1 MTHAELTAL
10 PVSFPLETA
19 NRALGIG
26 RTQGYFMAKTG
37 TYPVRVRQL
46 GRAYRVTR
54 YDLWSYLGLPVIA
67 PDSAGGDVA
76 VAA

>member
-1 MTHAELTAL
+1 MTHAELMTL

-19 NRALGIG
+19 NRALGVG
-26 RTQGYFMAKTG
+26 RTQGYFMAKAG

-54 YDLWSYLGLPVIA
+54 YDLWGYLGLPVVA
-67 PDSAGGDVA
+67 PDG
-76 VAA
+76 AANGEAMAA